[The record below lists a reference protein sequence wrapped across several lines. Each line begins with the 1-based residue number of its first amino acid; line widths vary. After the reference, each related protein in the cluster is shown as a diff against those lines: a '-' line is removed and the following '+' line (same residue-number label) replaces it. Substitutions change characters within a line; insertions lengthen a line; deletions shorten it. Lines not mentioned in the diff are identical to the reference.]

1 MLELT
6 VIGNQGPY
14 AGPGGTCSGYLLS
27 AGSTNVL
34 VDSGPGVMSGLQR
47 QIDFRRLSGIIISHY
62 HPDHCSD
69 FLTMRYA
76 FHYAGSCGQLPG
88 PVPLC
93 IPEPGWESF
102 AREWVGQQYA
112 ELFDVDLIG
121 DGRAMRLGDLR
132 FEFRLM
138 AHSAPSYGMLVRE
151 EPATEGGR
159 APVAYT
165 SDTGLCE
172 ALCSLAGEARTLLAE
187 AGAARVCAAGHELP
201 RPPAPGHLSPAEA
214 GAIARAAGVDRLIL
228 THLHPESRPREVE
241 AAASEAMGSQV
252 WIAEPGCR
260 YTL

>member
-6 VIGNQGPY
+6 IIGNQGPY

-27 AGSTNVL
+27 AGSTAVL

-47 QIDFRRLSGIIISHY
+47 QTDFRGLTGIIISHY

-76 FHYAGSCGQLPG
+76 FHYANSCGQLPG

-112 ELFDVDLIG
+112 ELFDVQLIS
-121 DGRAMRLGDLR
+121 DGCAVHLGDLR

-138 AHSAPSYGMLVRE
+138 AHSIPSYGMLVRE
-151 EPATEGGR
+151 EAVTGGGR
-159 APVAYT
+159 APLAYT
-165 SDTGLCE
+165 SDTGQCE
-172 ALCSLAGEARTLLAE
+172 ALCGLAAEARTLLAE
-187 AGAARVCAAGHELP
+187 AGAARVHAERHEPP
-201 RPPAPGHLSPAEA
+201 RHPAPGHLSPAEA

-228 THLHPESRPREVE
+228 THLHPESRAQEIE
-241 AAASEAMGSQV
+241 AAASEAMGGQV

>member
-14 AGPGGTCSGYLLS
+14 AGPGGVCSGYLFS
-27 AGSTNVL
+27 ARSTAVL

-47 QIDFRRLSGIIISHY
+47 QIDFRGLSGIIISHY

-76 FHYAGSCGQLPG
+76 FHHANSCGQLPR
-88 PVPLC
+88 PVPLL

-102 AREWVGQQYA
+102 ARDWVGQQYA

-121 DGRAMRLGDLR
+121 DGRTVCLGDLR

-138 AHSAPSYGMLVRE
+138 AHSVPSYAMLIRE
-151 EPATEGGR
+151 ATAPGGGR

-165 SDTGLCE
+165 SDTGPCE
-172 ALCSLAGEARTLLAE
+172 ALDSLAAQARTLLSE
-187 AGAARVCAAGHELP
+187 AGAGRAYSEGYGSP
-201 RPPAPGHLSPAEA
+201 RPPTPGHLSPAEA

-228 THLHPESRPREVE
+228 THLHPESRPREIE
-241 AAASEAMGSQV
+241 AAASEAMGAS
-252 WIAEPGCR
+252 AEVAQQGRR
-260 YTL
+260 YAL

>member
-14 AGPGGTCSGYLLS
+14 AGPGGTCSGYLFS
-27 AGSTNVL
+27 AGSTAVL
-34 VDSGPGVMSGLQR
+34 VDCGPGVMSGLQR
-47 QIDFRRLSGIIISHY
+47 QIDFRGLSGIIISHY

-76 FHYAGSCGQLPG
+76 FHYAGSRGQLPG
-88 PVPLC
+88 PVPLL

-121 DGRAMRLGDLR
+121 DGRIMRLGDLR

-138 AHSAPSYGMLVRE
+138 AHSIPSYGMLVRE
-151 EPATEGGR
+151 EAAAEGGR
-159 APVAYT
+159 APIAYT
-165 SDTGLCE
+165 SDTGQCE
-172 ALCSLAGEARTLLAE
+172 ALGRLAGEASTLLAE
-187 AGAARVCAAGHELP
+187 AGADPVHAARHDLP
-201 RPPAPGHLSPAEA
+201 RMPATGHLSPAEA

-228 THLHPESRPREVE
+228 THLHPESRAREIE
-241 AAASEAMGSQV
+241 AAASEAMGAEV
-252 WIAEPGCR
+252 WVAEPGCR
-260 YTL
+260 YAF